1 MHLNVFILFFQD
13 AVLYHHT
20 QQHIFRMILVFEIQD
35 ATILL
40 LAIIFLI

>member
-1 MHLNVFILFFQD
+1 MFLFFQD
-13 AVLYHHT
+13 VALYHQT

-35 ATILL
+35 VTILL